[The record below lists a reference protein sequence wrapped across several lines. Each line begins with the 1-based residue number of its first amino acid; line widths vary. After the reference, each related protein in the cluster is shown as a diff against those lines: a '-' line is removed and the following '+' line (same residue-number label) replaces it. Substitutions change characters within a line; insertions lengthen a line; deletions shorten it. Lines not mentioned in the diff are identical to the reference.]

1 MKWGPG
7 KGFCYLDGQKDVL
20 GLFVSVW
27 GGVFGFLFYFLFSWW
42 CYEKEFV
49 RLKCRKAQVENVPR
63 YDRLSDKQYDFVTPV
78 LRTEVLRI
86 LRMKPRAGG

>member
-1 MKWGPG
+1 M
-7 KGFCYLDGQKDVL
+7 DGQKDVL

-27 GGVFGFLFYFLFSWW
+27 GGVCVCFGFLFYFLFSWW
-42 CYEKEFV
+42 CYEKELV
-49 RLKCRKAQVENVPR
+49 RLKCRKSQVENVPR